1 MLVRKLITAPVLSP
15 ISLEEAKAHL
25 RITENTDQDGVLIP
39 QLIDVARAHLETI
52 CNRVFIT
59 QTWEVYYQEF
69 PDGDCRSWL
78 SLPFGQLQSVT
89 EFEWTDSAAQVHT
102 WTVSGLNLMSGS
114 TVRAHINKVEEPGEI
129 ELAYDQTWPTDTLK
143 TVNPI
148 RIRFTCGY
156 GTDSAAVPAP
166 IKQAML
172 LQIGHLYE
180 HTSEVSMGQ
189 TAVIDSKMTARGVDA
204 LIENYRLRY

>member
-1 MLVRKLITAPVLSP
+1 MLVRKLITAPALGPV
-15 ISLEEAKAHL
+15 SLEEAKAHL
-25 RITENTDQDGVLIP
+25 RITENTEQDGVLIP
-39 QLIDVARAHLETI
+39 QLIDVARTHLETI

-59 QTWEVYYQEF
+59 QTWEVYYEQF
-69 PDGDCRSWL
+69 PAEDCI
-78 SLPFGQLQSVT
+78 SLPLGQLQSVT
-89 EFEWTDSAAQVHT
+89 EFEWTDSAAQVHA
-102 WTVSGLNLMSGS
+102 WTVSGLNLMEGAI
-114 TVRAHINKVEEPGEI
+114 VRAHVNKVEEPGEI

-143 TVNPI
+143 TANPI
-148 RIRFTCGY
+148 RIKFTCGY
-156 GTDSAAVPAP
+156 GDDSSAVPAP

-189 TAVIDSKMTARGVDA
+189 SAVIDSKMTARGVDA